1 MQPLASITN
10 LILQTMSNKFELNE
24 QDPKPSVWK
33 IVFKIVIYAAGL
45 IAAYYGIDFA
55 AKVL

>member
-1 MQPLASITN
+1 
-10 LILQTMSNKFELNE
+10 MSNKFEHNE